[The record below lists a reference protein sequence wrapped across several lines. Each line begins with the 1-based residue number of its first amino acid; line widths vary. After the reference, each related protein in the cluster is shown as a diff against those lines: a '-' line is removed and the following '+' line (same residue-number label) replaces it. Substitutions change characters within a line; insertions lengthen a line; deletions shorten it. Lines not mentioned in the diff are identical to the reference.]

1 MWKFAVAC
9 MALVMF
15 SAPALAQSNPRCS
28 PGQEQNQQG
37 QCSCP
42 SGQEQN
48 QQGQCVLGLDAGTI
62 LLVAA
67 GVGLAGFVIYEVTR
81 KSVSP

>member
-28 PGQEQNQQG
+28 P
-37 QCSCP
+37 
-42 SGQEQN
+42 GQEQN